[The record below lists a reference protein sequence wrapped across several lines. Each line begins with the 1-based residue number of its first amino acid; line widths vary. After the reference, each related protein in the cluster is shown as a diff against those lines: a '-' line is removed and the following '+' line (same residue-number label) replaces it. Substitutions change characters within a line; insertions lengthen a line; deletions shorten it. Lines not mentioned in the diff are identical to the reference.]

1 MSADNFVHPHLLQGP
16 SGTFSPM
23 GQIVRVDEPVQGEFN
38 LLVRNNKT
46 NYFLPISV
54 NGGQLGAQEARFLAP
69 GMAIYSQVESPQPS
83 EALKDV
89 SIQLY
94 NGRLF
99 ITPPQI

>member
-1 MSADNFVHPHLLQGP
+1 
-16 SGTFSPM
+16 
-23 GQIVRVDEPVQGEFN
+23 
-38 LLVRNNKT
+38 
-46 NYFLPISV
+46 
-54 NGGQLGAQEARFLAP
+54 
-69 GMAIYSQVESPQPS
+69 MAIYSQVESPQPS